1 MRRISANY
9 IFPVTNPPL
18 KNGIVELN
26 DDGSIC
32 SIIDTKGQ
40 LTESRNLEFYN
51 GVIVPGFVNTHCH
64 LELSELK
71 GQVSP
76 GLTIPGFIS
85 QMISYKKQV
94 DTEKAIAAASFHDG
108 LMQQNGIVAVADI
121 VNSSITVDLK
131 AQSKIYYH
139 NLIELIGLGKNAT
152 DIFNKG
158 LQLYQDFKNM
168 GLSASMVPHAPYS
181 VSEYLFDLLARFAV
195 ENNSILSIHNQES
208 EAENNMFRNKKGELV
223 DLFSSIG
230 ISLEDWTPTGK
241 NSNDFLLRQ
250 LPKENACLFVHNL
263 YSTKNEI
270 EAINNEFKDPYFVLC
285 PISNY
290 YIENKYPELDH
301 FLSFTDKVT
310 IGTDS
315 LASNYKLSILDEM
328 KALVKLSPSI
338 PFETILQWATING
351 ARALKIDQS
360 VGSLEINKK
369 PGLNLIS
376 DFDFGTMQIREKSS
390 VRVLV

>member
-9 IFPVTNPPL
+9 IFPVTKPPL
-18 KNGIVELN
+18 KNGIVEMD
-26 DDGSIC
+26 DDGSI
-32 SIIDTKGQ
+32 SNIIDTKGQ

-71 GQVSP
+71 GQLSQ

-85 QMISYKKQV
+85 KMISYKKQV
-94 DTEKAIAAASFHDG
+94 DTDKAIAAATFHDE

-121 VNSSITVDLK
+121 VNSSITTDLK
-131 AQSKIYYH
+131 TQSKIYYH
-139 NLIELIGLGKNAT
+139 NLIELIGLGKNET

-158 LQLYQDFKNM
+158 LQIYQDFKSL

-181 VSEYLFDLLARFAV
+181 VSENLFDLLGRFAV

-208 EAENNMFRNKKGELV
+208 EAENNMFRNKNGKLV
-223 DLFSSIG
+223 DLFSTIG
-230 ISLEDWTPTGK
+230 INLDDWTPTGQ
-241 NSNDFLLRQ
+241 NSAYFLLQ
-250 LPKENACLFVHNL
+250 KLPKENVCLFVHNL
-263 YSTKNEI
+263 YSTKNELN
-270 EAINNEFKDPYFVLC
+270 AIYHGFKDSYFVLC
-285 PISNY
+285 PLSNY
-290 YIENKYPELDH
+290 YIENKYPNLDN
-301 FLSFTDKVT
+301 FLPFTDKIT

-328 KALVKLSPSI
+328 KTLVRLKPSI
-338 PFETILQWATING
+338 SFETILQWATING

-376 DFDFGTMQIREKSS
+376 DFDFGTMQITEKSN